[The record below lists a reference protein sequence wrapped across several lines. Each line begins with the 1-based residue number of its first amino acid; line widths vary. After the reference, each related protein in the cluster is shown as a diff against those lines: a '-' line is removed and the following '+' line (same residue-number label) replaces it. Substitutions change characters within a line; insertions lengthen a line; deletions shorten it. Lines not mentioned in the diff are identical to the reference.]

1 MDASDRPRQAAPA
14 PGSGA
19 APSADSSS
27 GATGSAAT
35 SSGAAGSAGSSSAS
49 SVPPAPTVQVRPAR
63 PEDAPS
69 IAALAAELNAHQGD
83 PSDQFPAEVVQRDG
97 FGPRPKFHVLVA
109 EHQGQVV
116 GYAMLLPAYETGWGS
131 DGLYMSDLHVGHG
144 HRRLGIGR
152 ALMVAC
158 AQEVRRQ
165 GKGYLWWASRAW
177 NEPAQAF
184 YRALGAY
191 EEPIFAHSLDAEG
204 VERLARGEN
213 ASG

>member
-1 MDASDRPRQAAPA
+1 MDASDRRQPAQPAPA
-14 PGSGA
+14 A
-19 APSADSSS
+19 ASAPP
-27 GATGSAAT
+27 TG
-35 SSGAAGSAGSSSAS
+35 
-49 SVPPAPTVQVRPAR
+49 PVQVRAAR
-63 PEDAPS
+63 AEDAPA

-83 PSDQFPAEVVQRDG
+83 PDDQFPAEVVLRDG
-97 FGPRPKFHVLVA
+97 FGPRPKFQVLVA
-109 EHQGQVV
+109 EHQGAVV

-131 DGLYMSDLHVGHG
+131 DGLYMSDLHVGSG

-191 EEPIFAHSLDAEG
+191 EEPIFAHCLDAEG
-204 VERLARGEN
+204 VERLARGE
-213 ASG
+213 APGAG